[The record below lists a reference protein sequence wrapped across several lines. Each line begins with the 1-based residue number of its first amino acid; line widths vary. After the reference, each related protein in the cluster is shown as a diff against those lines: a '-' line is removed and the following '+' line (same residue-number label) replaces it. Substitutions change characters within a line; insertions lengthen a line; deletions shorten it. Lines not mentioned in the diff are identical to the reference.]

1 MKEVHISLG
10 ERSYDIHIS
19 SQLLSNRKL
28 LASYASGKQIVAITN
43 ETIAPLYLDQVSS
56 AFSEHEL
63 HTIVLKD
70 GESTKNLDTYKEII
84 DFMIGVPCDRR
95 CTIIALGGGVIG
107 DLSGFV
113 AATYQRG
120 ISFIQIPTTL
130 LAQVDSS
137 VGGKTGV
144 NHPSGKNMIGAFNQ
158 PKTVI
163 ADIGT
168 LSTLDDRQF
177 SAGMAEVI
185 KYGAIS
191 DLHLFEW
198 LETNIDAVMKKD
210 SGALAHIIKR
220 SCENK
225 RDIVEQDEQEH
236 GVRALLNLG
245 HTFGHAIETATHYER
260 FLHGEAVSIGMAMAA
275 DLSQRLG
282 WIELEECRRLSAL
295 LRKAGLPVEP
305 VSGLDPVVLRELMQG
320 DKKVLDGTLRLI
332 LMKGIGESVIAEH
345 VDGALINETL
355 QAFTS
360 HSTDR
365 RV

>member
-10 ERSYDIHIS
+10 ERSYDIHIN
-19 SQLLSNRKL
+19 SQLLSNEKL
-28 LASYASGKQIVAITN
+28 LASYAAGNQVVVITN
-43 ETIAPLYLDQVSS
+43 ETIAPLYLDQVCA
-56 AFSEHEL
+56 AFGGHEL

-70 GESTKNLDTYKEII
+70 GENTKNLDTYKEII
-84 DFMIGVPCDRR
+84 DFMIGVPCDRL
-95 CTIIALGGGVIG
+95 CTIVALGGGVIG

-163 ADIGT
+163 ADIDT

-177 SAGMAEVI
+177 SAGIAEVI
-185 KYGAIS
+185 KYGAIG
-191 DLHLFEW
+191 DLAFFDW
-198 LETNIDAVMKKD
+198 LETNIEAVMAKD
-210 SGALAHIIKR
+210 PEALMYIIKR

-260 FLHGEAVSIGMAMAA
+260 FLHGEAVAIGMVMAA

-282 WIELEECRRLSAL
+282 WIESEECGRLSSL
-295 LRKAGLPVEP
+295 LKRAGLPVEP
-305 VSGLDPVVLRELMQG
+305 VTGLDSVVLRELMQG
-320 DKKVLDGTLRLI
+320 DKKVLDGALRLI
-332 LMKGIGESVIAEH
+332 LMKGIGASVIAES
-345 VDGALINETL
+345 VDASLINETL
-355 QAFTS
+355 IAFTS
-360 HSTDR
+360 
-365 RV
+365 V